1 MERLSHSQEDYL
13 EEIYIQVLE
22 SGFAKVTEI
31 AKSLNVK
38 KASVTAALIQLT
50 NKGFINYSP
59 YSLVTL
65 TSDGEK
71 QAKKILKKHKT
82 LNEFFSEILNL
93 NDASQIACKVEHL
106 LSDKNV
112 QKISKFI
119 KNYKDIKKN

>member
-106 LSDKNV
+106 LSDKNLE
-112 QKISKFI
+112 KISKFI